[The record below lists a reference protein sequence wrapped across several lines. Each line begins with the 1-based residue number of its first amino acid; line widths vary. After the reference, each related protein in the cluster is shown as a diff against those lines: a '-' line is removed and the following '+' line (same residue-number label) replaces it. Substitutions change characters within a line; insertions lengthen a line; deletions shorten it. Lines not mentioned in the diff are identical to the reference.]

1 MILLA
6 QNACEFA
13 FGVFHFMALVDDD
26 VFPVVFV
33 EFEPIFE
40 DEVVGG
46 YADVPLGGFHCFE
59 NIIAGLG
66 AASVHYFADGW
77 RPFVELGHPV

>member
-1 MILLA
+1 MVAVVLLA
-6 QNACEFA
+6 QNPCEFA
-13 FGVFHFMALVDDD
+13 LGVLHFVTLIDDD

-46 YADVPLGGFHCFE
+46 DADVPLSCFH
-59 NIIAGLG
+59 
-66 AASVHYFADGW
+66 
-77 RPFVELGHPV
+77 